1 MRYRWTLLSLAAVTV
16 ATLGFIGSA
25 AGDSDEQE
33 RHEQHE
39 HEHEHGSSWWS
50 KKTGVPPVMNDTYQQ
65 ECASCHTAYSP
76 GLLPARSWQK
86 LMAGLDD
93 HFGDNAELM
102 PEQHQAVLQYLVEN
116 AADGGQYRVSA
127 KILRTIGPD
136 EAPLRITETRY
147 FVAKHDE
154 VPSRLVEKNPD
165 VGSFSNCS
173 ACHKGAE
180 KGYFNEHDVRIPGYG
195 RFED

>member
-1 MRYRWTLLSLAAVTV
+1 MKYRWTLLSLAAVTV

-25 AGDSDEQE
+25 AGDDDEHE
-33 RHEQHE
+33 RHERK
-39 HEHEHGSSWWS
+39 EHGHHSSWWS
-50 KKTGVPPVMNDTYQQ
+50 KKAGAAPVMNETYQQ

-76 GLLPARSWQK
+76 SLLPARSWEK
-86 LMAGLDD
+86 LVAGLGN

-102 PEQHQAVLQYLVEN
+102 PEQQKAIRQYLVDN
-116 AADGGQYRVSA
+116 AADSAQYRISA
-127 KILRTIGPD
+127 KILRTIAPE

-195 RFED
+195 RFDD